1 MKQERAYNARMT
13 IEHREEEGSFPDFLP
28 TDLLERATRIDITSP
43 ESKALLSIL
52 AATYNEDL
60 VTTAARAIGTAIGL
74 ELDLICY
81 GGKLVRADFMGD
93 RPVSP
98 DDDTLI
104 DGILEIDEQAME
116 KVTIPPLILNDE
128 LSDYLMS
135 KANRLGITA
144 SQAFDRTFVFGLKVN
159 YELSTQD
166 RVSYIV
172 TDSQGNSG
180 ILDVIDHG
188 DNVVGQFLDQDEEH
202 TT

>member
-1 MKQERAYNARMT
+1 M
-13 IEHREEEGSFPDFLP
+13 P

-104 DGILEIDEQAME
+104 DGIPEIDEQAME

-128 LSDYLMS
+128 LSDYLMPIS
-135 KANRLGITA
+135 
-144 SQAFDRTFVFGLKVN
+144 
-159 YELSTQD
+159 
-166 RVSYIV
+166 
-172 TDSQGNSG
+172 
-180 ILDVIDHG
+180 
-188 DNVVGQFLDQDEEH
+188 
-202 TT
+202 